1 MTKLCRHDLIAIAW
15 IEENIAWSLTV
26 GYDMTP
32 EHFQIQNH
40 VIPLELYESEIT
52 VDRRD
57 KNPITLLS
65 FVFKELP
72 PPLLDEIADRLWAE
86 VARRYLILKKENR
99 EKSNGEVIGRIS
111 FESNGA
117 KNARRDGV
125 ARLVPSFPSRRLSA
139 GRRGKQTT
147 HDNELMAGW
156 GERVDDPVLEE
167 PALTRRTLRLRSLQ
181 LAAIESDT
189 DSTGVRI
196 APIDPPDNKA

>member
-1 MTKLCRHDLIAIAW
+1 
-15 IEENIAWSLTV
+15 
-26 GYDMTP
+26 MTP

-117 KNARRDGV
+117 KIEYEFSRLTKEVLRNLSRLGEFAKQYPDTAEIRASRDGPI
-125 ARLVPSFPSRRLSA
+125 LVRFRSSKREDASLPAAAGNKQRTTTNSWLDGVSGSMIRFWRSRR
-139 GRRGKQTT
+139 
-147 HDNELMAGW
+147 
-156 GERVDDPVLEE
+156 
-167 PALTRRTLRLRSLQ
+167 
-181 LAAIESDT
+181 
-189 DSTGVRI
+189 
-196 APIDPPDNKA
+196 